1 MATVTSTASN
11 LTLTANKASV
21 VTGTIS
27 WSSPSLPSGAKITS
41 CKLTGNV
48 AFNFTE
54 QSATATINDVQYT
67 SNGSF
72 TVDYGTTNTT
82 SQGVSI
88 QGSGGGDAQGTVTF
102 SNLVYTVI
110 YTDTSEI
117 VMVNNVFVGSTNMS
131 SIYIGTNEVIKIYVG
146 SNLVYSEE

>member
-11 LTLTANKASV
+11 LTLTANKNRE

-27 WSSPSLPSGAKITS
+27 WSSPSLPSGARVTS

-48 AFNFTE
+48 AFNF
-54 QSATATINDVQYT
+54 SKGSGTATINDAEYT
-67 SNGSF
+67 SNSSF

-88 QGSGGGDAQGTVTF
+88 QGSGGNASGTVTF
-102 SNLVYTVI
+102 SNLIYTVT
-110 YTDTSEI
+110 YTDPSE
-117 VMVNNVFVGSTNMS
+117 VVVVNNVFVGSTNMS

-146 SNLVYSEE
+146 SNLVYGEE

>member
-1 MATVTSTASN
+1 MATVTSIASN

-67 SNGSF
+67 SNSSF

-88 QGSGGGDAQGTVTF
+88 QGSGDAQGTVTF

-146 SNLVYSEE
+146 SNLVYGEE